1 MATFLLLLLAITVK
15 DGGTPLRSGCSADS
29 NVVASLPAG
38 ANLKLRYA
46 MSGESTPCYKV
57 SAEVDGR
64 SVDGYLPA
72 SAIEGLETFDKAR
85 KSAAWTEVTAN
96 APASLASG
104 AAAPGAAPNN
114 AKSADAGIRV
124 QGGRMVFEADR
135 LIDDGRPDEALRL
148 LEPEIRA
155 HPDAGLLLM
164 AGVAAWKNQDN
175 RQALEYWRK
184 SLDLAPNADLEKLY
198 ARVDREMK
206 NDKSKETLYGMRVV
220 LRYDDVTVPAD
231 TARRMVAA
239 VDEIYARVSAELG
252 CTTKERIPTIVQS
265 REAYLKTTGAAEW
278 SGGLFDGRIHMP
290 ASAGQ
295 QLDARMQKALAHET
309 VHACLAMLGPWP
321 AWLHE
326 GMAQRLSG
334 ETQRPEIHAQLKQL
348 AKNGKLPKLTQLNQG
363 WAGLDAG
370 NAAVAYALALEAVAA
385 LYENYHSDGVRNLM
399 RNPETLPAIT
409 ADLEKRLAE

>member
-1 MATFLLLLLAITVK
+1 MAATFLVLLLALTVK
-15 DGGTPLRSGCSADS
+15 DGGTPLRSGCSADAS
-29 NVVASLPAG
+29 VVASLPAG

-57 SAEVDGR
+57 SAEFQGR

-72 SAIEGLETFDKAR
+72 SAIDGLETFDKAR
-85 KSAAWTEVTAN
+85 KSAAWTEVN
-96 APASLASG
+96 AT
-104 AAAPGAAPNN
+104 APGASAP
-114 AKSADAGIRV
+114 AASTAGEGKAGEGIRI

-135 LIDDGRPDEALRL
+135 LINDGRPEEALRL

-155 HPDAGLLLM
+155 HPDAGLLAM
-164 AGVAAWKNQDN
+164 AGLAAWKNQDN
-175 RQALEYWRK
+175 RQALEYWRR
-184 SLDLAPNADLEKLY
+184 SLDLSPNADLEKLY
-198 ARVDREMK
+198 THLDREMK
-206 NDKSKETLYGMRVV
+206 NDRSKETLYGMRVV
-220 LRYDDVTVPAD
+220 LRYDDVTVPVE

-239 VDEIYARVSAELG
+239 VDETYARVSAELG

-295 QLDARMQKALAHET
+295 QLDAQMQKALAHET

-326 GMAQRLSG
+326 GMAQKLSG
-334 ETQRPEIHAQLKQL
+334 ETQRPEIHTKLRQL
-348 AKNGKLPKLTQLNQG
+348 AKDGKLPTLAQLNQG
-363 WAGLDAG
+363 FAGLDAS
-370 NAAVAYALALEAVAA
+370 NATVAYALALEAVTA
-385 LYENYHSDGVRNLM
+385 LYENYHSDGVRSLM
-399 RNPETLPAIT
+399 RNPERLPAIT